1 MASLPSFQHLRK
13 STATLGLVL
22 LAFVAHR
29 LVVGFRPASQ
39 TAAVAEAPSPA
50 RSIVCRNIVGGEP
63 FGIDSLFETKRNR
76 VYVVSYWNPRELVRS
91 DSLIHRWYL
100 GGKAVLVESCA
111 AEKGWCASSISPDLL
126 EKGEWSVDLVQGRH
140 LLSSRQFLVLGDVL

>member
-13 STATLGLVL
+13 STATLGIVL

-29 LVVGFRPASQ
+29 LVVGFRPASPS
-39 TAAVAEAPSPA
+39 AFAVVASSQA
-50 RSIVCRNIVGGEP
+50 RSVVCRNIVGGEP
-63 FGIDSLFETKRNR
+63 FGVDSLFETRRNR
-76 VYVVSYWNPRELVRS
+76 VYVVSYWNPRELVRT
-91 DSLIHRWYL
+91 DSLTHRWYL
-100 GGKAVLVESCA
+100 GGRVIQDESCA
-111 AEKGWCASSISPDLL
+111 AEQGWCASSISPELL